1 MQANIPKDNKKL
13 EKYLEETKIKLEE
26 ALSEKKHLFEKIN
39 YLEEII
45 NLIPGHVYWK
55 NRAGIYQGCNGE
67 MAKRLKLISNNEII
81 GKTVFE
87 LIPNH
92 KELAEKAC
100 QEDEQIM
107 TSNQRKNFE
116 EEGLDAQDNP
126 AVFMT
131 NKVLLRDMEG
141 KVKGLIGISLDI
153 TKQKQAHI
161 AKQEFLQ
168 NMAHDLRTP
177 LAGIIG
183 LAQLQEMG
191 LETLEESQEYG
202 EMIHGAGNQL
212 LELLNAVIKIIDTK
226 HMTDPVKTET
236 LDLSALAKEM
246 QALMLPSMLSK
257 ELQFQLKLDESLPI
271 VLSDRIKLKRIL
283 INLLSNAVKFT
294 KAGEVSL
301 DIKLLSIEDTQAN
314 VKISVS
320 DTGIGMAQDTLDKIF
335 DRFYRAHPSYLG
347 EYSGFGLG
355 LHLVK
360 EGIKELHGEI
370 KVYSE
375 EGQGSQFVLHFKFPL
390 AHKDL
395 NKTEN
400 TRSLNKLIH
409 KGSVLLAEDNALV
422 RYAVKN
428 LLEDIG
434 YEVEEVV
441 DGKAALEVL
450 KSKTFRWA
458 LLDMGLPQ
466 IKGTEVCKQ
475 YRQWE
480 KEMDKSHLPIF
491 VLTGHSVE
499 EVSKECKE
507 AGVDKVFTKPLSQ
520 KIVHAIEVLSDV
532 Y

>member
-1 MQANIPKDNKKL
+1 MKNKNNKNDYDFFLSIISEAPGHFYWKDTEGIYRGANNAQAIFLGYKSGKDLVGKTDFDLFSKEQAEVL
-13 EKYLEETKIKLEE
+13 WEIDRQVIETGKEYSIEETVNDHNGNRIIFFSRKITLYDPCT
-26 ALSEKKHLFEKIN
+26 KK
-39 YLEEII
+39 
-45 NLIPGHVYWK
+45 
-55 NRAGIYQGCNGE
+55 
-67 MAKRLKLISNNEII
+67 II
-81 GKTVFE
+81 G
-87 LIPNH
+87 I
-92 KELAEKAC
+92 
-100 QEDEQIM
+100 
-107 TSNQRKNFE
+107 
-116 EEGLDAQDNP
+116 
-126 AVFMT
+126 
-131 NKVLLRDMEG
+131 
-141 KVKGLIGISLDI
+141 IGTSLDI

-466 IKGTEVCKQ
+466 IKGSEVCKQ